1 MVLTNNLWQQACREC
16 GYDFVKKGTDEYTIV
31 KKVFDEMKD
40 KNNKK
45 INSSSLNLW
54 QQTCKEL
61 GYDFVRKGTE
71 EYRVVKSLYEFN
83 KKHIELSNPSLM
95 LWSRC
100 AEELGYGNQSIR
112 KGSSEYNEIRELFN
126 ERRFKKNTKNLYT
139 NQLPAN
145 EGLQSNP

>member
-45 INSSSLNLW
+45 INSPSLNLW
-54 QQTCKEL
+54 KQCAEHL
-61 GYDFVRKGTE
+61 GYSNVI
-71 EYRVVKSLYEFN
+71 VK
-83 KKHIELSNPSLM
+83 
-95 LWSRC
+95 
-100 AEELGYGNQSIR
+100 

-126 ERRFKKNTKNLYT
+126 ERKPNT
-139 NQLPAN
+139 
-145 EGLQSNP
+145 G